1 MTKSFQ
7 VFYGNQLN
15 SHLSYLERWEDG
27 AVKETF
33 LEEMM
38 PGLHHELLGGKWE
51 GQKNLKEGIA
61 KEATNPETAWGT
73 QSLLGC

>member
-1 MTKSFQ
+1 
-7 VFYGNQLN
+7 
-15 SHLSYLERWEDG
+15 
-27 AVKETF
+27 
-33 LEEMM
+33 M

-51 GQKNLKEGIA
+51 DQKNLKEGIA